1 MALARRRLA
10 REIKRLLKEGT
21 GAPPPPGEAT
31 TEMDRLVL
39 LARLMLDSTP
49 QLPELPEAATELKGQ
64 PPAEPPKRTRSATKF
79 HERPPT
85 PDHTLVMEGHGG
97 WLPTP
102 DLVGCLGSFRKSG
115 VLRIRTAGEV
125 FTIEFQFGDIVHCE
139 STRLSSGQRIGD
151 ILVAQGSLDRNLLE
165 KELEVQ
171 STERLGIRLVNAG
184 IVSQEQLD
192 AALKAQIQVLF
203 YHLCR
208 EEVKSFSF
216 WVGPAMFAS
225 GGIRLSAIGLLLE
238 GTRVNDEFASTL
250 DTLLDPGS
258 FGG

>member
-10 REIKRLLKEGT
+10 REIKRLLKEGP
-21 GAPPPPGEAT
+21 GSASAPGDAS

-39 LARLMLDSTP
+39 LARLMLDSSRP
-49 QLPELPEAATELKGQ
+49 SPDLPDEAAGVRA
-64 PPAEPPKRTRSATKF
+64 PDPAEVAKRNRAATRF

-85 PDHTLVMEGHGG
+85 PEHTLVMQGHSG

-115 VLRIRTAGEV
+115 ILRIRTGGEV
-125 FTIEFQFGDIVHCE
+125 FTIEFHLGDIVHCE
-139 STRLSSGQRIGD
+139 STRLSSGQRLGD
-151 ILVAQGSLDRNLLE
+151 ILVSQGSLDRIVLE
-165 KELEVQ
+165 KELEVH
-171 STERLGIRLVNAG
+171 STERLGLRLLKAG
-184 IVSQEQLD
+184 IITQPQLD

-216 WVGPAMFAS
+216 WIGPAMFAS